1 MFVMEMKFHAGG
13 SRVMTR
19 DQKEP
24 RTAGDIKKLLV
35 IAFVILPICMVGG
48 TAAYGFVAWGL
59 QMLWLGLPGA

>member
-1 MFVMEMKFHAGG
+1 
-13 SRVMTR
+13 MTQ

-24 RTAGDIKKLLV
+24 RTASDIKKLLV

-48 TAAYGFVAWGL
+48 TAAYGFLVWGL

>member
-35 IAFVILPICMVGG
+35 IAFVILPICMVGA
-48 TAAYGFVAWGL
+48 TAAYGFVVWGL

>member
-1 MFVMEMKFHAGG
+1 
-13 SRVMTR
+13 MTR

-48 TAAYGFVAWGL
+48 TAAYGFLVWGL